1 MELTITKTSKQAS
14 MSREVIHARIHFT
27 GATPSRQ
34 AIAQAL
40 AKEVGAKRERLVV
53 AQIKTSFGDSQAS
66 VLARNYSDEA
76 VMKRLER
83 ANLLAKNQPAAKP
96 EPAPTP
102 EPVPEAADDS
112 AQEAAA
118 EPAPEVADK
127 PAEDK
132 KSE

>member
-1 MELTITKTSKQAS
+1 MELTITKTQKQAS
-14 MSREVIHARIHFT
+14 MSREVIHARIHFQ

-34 AIAQAL
+34 AIAEAL

-53 AQIKTSFGDSQAS
+53 VQIKTAFGDSQAS
-66 VLARNYSDEA
+66 ILARNYSDEA

-83 ANLLAKNQPAAKP
+83 ANLVAKNQPAAKP
-96 EPAPTP
+96 APEPEATP
-102 EPVPEAADDS
+102 EPAESTEVEPAEDADEPAEAA
-112 AQEAAA
+112 E
-118 EPAPEVADK
+118 E